1 MAFSSPPFPLSSIFP
16 SSRSYTLKFSSKLYH
31 NSLVKLQE
39 NSLLLSSS
47 SRSQFSPLTSE
58 QELLEAIVE
67 SDAKSLPAVRTY
79 ENDLARLTVVGL
91 VDFQQALTAAAADG
105 GVAADEHISSGTA
118 AMVVETIFPG
128 PFDEHSTISTRL
140 FLPARKVKE
149 KAMKLKKSLTN
160 DIFASTTSNNI
171 LAMTFRQVVLQQL
184 WNFELEIFSLGRDR
198 DMNNLENPKEVPH
211 ILMG

>member
-1 MAFSSPPFPLSSIFP
+1 MAFSSPRFPLSSIFP
-16 SSRSYTLKFSSKLYH
+16 SQSSTLKFSSKLYPH
-31 NSLVKLQE
+31 SLFKLQE

-47 SRSQFSPLTSE
+47 SSSQFSPLTSE

-79 ENDLARLTVVGL
+79 ENDLVRLTVVGS

-140 FLPARKVKE
+140 V
-149 KAMKLKKSLTN
+149 S
-160 DIFASTTSNNI
+160 S
-171 LAMTFRQVVLQQL
+171 
-184 WNFELEIFSLGRDR
+184 
-198 DMNNLENPKEVPH
+198 
-211 ILMG
+211 